1 MPLWWPETKAGS
13 VNCVISECRYI
24 VGWCRVNNKTW
35 HFNFLWAMAFTKT
48 NHFDWCFLGIICNK
62 ACVYIQEECLT
73 ARASHVP
80 TTYKTSSRTHRKK
93 DLNISFLQ
101 YNLFTAVSC
110 VIYSKP
116 NLFLF
121 VFPILCGSTLVK
133 CHYGI
138 FIELASST
146 ISQRGKGVLNHRAEL
161 GQCAKFGQRDKSRQ
175 RKRA

>member
-48 NHFDWCFLGIICNK
+48 NHFDSCFLGIICNK
-62 ACVYIQEECLT
+62 ACAYIQEECLT

-80 TTYKTSSRTHRKK
+80 TTCKTSSRTHRKK
-93 DLNISFLQ
+93 DVNISFLQ

-110 VIYSKP
+110 VKYSKP

-121 VFPILCGSTLVK
+121 VFPILGSLTGQVWSRRNVHNSVYFYFLINTLQFQQK
-133 CHYGI
+133 NILLH
-138 FIELASST
+138 
-146 ISQRGKGVLNHRAEL
+146 
-161 GQCAKFGQRDKSRQ
+161 
-175 RKRA
+175 